1 MKPVSIRELAKWYG
15 DVTGLNGVSFDLLP
29 GITGLVGPN
38 GAGKSTLMKIL
49 TGQLKPSCGEALVFG
64 EDVWSSSA
72 VRRRVGYAPEGDSF
86 YEDMSVIGF
95 VRAMGRLCGLGSS
108 ADAFA
113 REALGRTGALEFAG
127 KRLKACSKGMRQ
139 RAKLAQAL
147 VHKPDILV
155 LDEPLNGIDARG
167 RREMLGLFEERAA
180 AGVTILV
187 SSHILEEIEAVTSS
201 IVFLAQGKVIASGPL
216 GEVRGLLK
224 DHPLKLL
231 LSASDPRKLGA
242 RLLES
247 GLVTG
252 ISFERRGAAAGSE
265 DLVLSVPQ
273 AESFYQALPG
283 LVMELGIGIERLV
296 PLDTSA
302 EAVFAYLLRA
312 EPGGSA

>member
-1 MKPVSIRELAKWYG
+1 MNPVSIRELAKWYG
-15 DVTGLNGVSFDLLP
+15 EIAGLNKGSLELRP

-49 TGQLKPSCGEALVFG
+49 TGQLKPSYGEALIFG
-64 EDVWSSSA
+64 EDVWKRPSA
-72 VRRRVGYAPEGDSF
+72 RHRLGYSPEGDSF
-86 YEDMSVIGF
+86 YEDMSVLGF
-95 VRAMGRLCGLGSS
+95 VRAMGRLCGLGAT
-108 ADAFA
+108 ADVFA
-113 REALGRTGALEFAG
+113 REALEKTGALEFAG

-167 RREMLGLFEERAA
+167 RREMLRLFDDLAA
-180 AGVTILV
+180 GGVTILV
-187 SSHILEEIEAVTSS
+187 SSHILEEIEAVTDQ
-201 IVFLAQGKVIASGPL
+201 ILFLAQGKVVASGPL
-216 GEVRGLLK
+216 AEVRGLLK

-231 LSASDPRKLGA
+231 ITATAPRKLGA

-252 ISFERRGAAAGSE
+252 IVFKGRGGLDEE

-273 AESFYQALPG
+273 VESFYRALPG
-283 LVMELGIGIERLV
+283 LVSELGIGIERLV

-302 EAVFAYLLRA
+302 EAVFGYLVG
-312 EPGGSA
+312 EEMGGGA

>member
-1 MKPVSIRELAKWYG
+1 MKPVSIRDLAKWYG
-15 DVTGLNGVSFDLLP
+15 EVTGLNGVSFDLVP
-29 GITGLVGPN
+29 GVTGLVGPN

-49 TGQLKPSCGEALVFG
+49 TGQLKPSCGKALVFG
-64 EDVWSSSA
+64 EDVWRSSA

-86 YEDMSVIGF
+86 YEDMSVLDF

-108 ADAFA
+108 SDAFA
-113 REALGRTGALEFAG
+113 REALGRTGALEYAG

-167 RREMLGLFEERAA
+167 RREMLGLFEEQAA
-180 AGVTILV
+180 AGVTIIV
-187 SSHILEEIEAVTSS
+187 SSHILEEIEAVTSR

-216 GEVRGLLK
+216 GEVRSLLK

-231 LSASDPRKLGA
+231 LSASEPRKLGA

-252 ISFERRGAAAGSE
+252 ITFERRGMEGGPD

-273 AESFYQALPG
+273 VESFYQALPG
-283 LVMELGIGIERLV
+283 LVMELGIVIERLV

-302 EAVFAYLLRA
+302 EAVFAYLLGE
-312 EPGGSA
+312 EPGGGA

>member
-1 MKPVSIRELAKWYG
+1 MNPVSIRELAKWYG
-15 DVTGLNGVSFDLLP
+15 EIAGLNKVSLELRP

-49 TGQLKPSCGEALVFG
+49 TGQLKPSYGEALIFG
-64 EDVWSSSA
+64 EDVWKRPSA
-72 VRRRVGYAPEGDSF
+72 RHRLGYSPEGDSF
-86 YEDMSVIGF
+86 YEDMSVLGF
-95 VRAMGRLCGLGSS
+95 VRAMGRLCGLGAT

-113 REALGRTGALEFAG
+113 REALEKTGALEFAG

-167 RREMLGLFEERAA
+167 RREMLRLFDDLAA
-180 AGVTILV
+180 GGVTILV
-187 SSHILEEIEAVTSS
+187 SSHILEEIEAVTDQ
-201 IVFLAQGKVIASGPL
+201 ILFLAQGKVVASGPL
-216 GEVRGLLK
+216 AEVRGLLK

-231 LSASDPRKLGA
+231 ISATDPRKLGA

-252 ISFERRGAAAGSE
+252 IVFKGRGGLDEE

-273 AESFYQALPG
+273 VESFYRALPG
-283 LVMELGIGIERLV
+283 LVSELGIGIERLV

-302 EAVFAYLLRA
+302 EAVFGYLVG
-312 EPGGSA
+312 EEMGGGA

>member
-1 MKPVSIRELAKWYG
+1 MNPVSIRELAKWYG
-15 DVTGLNGVSFDLLP
+15 EIAGLNKGSLELLP

-49 TGQLKPSCGEALVFG
+49 TGQLKPSYGEALIFG
-64 EDVWSSSA
+64 EDVWKRPSA
-72 VRRRVGYAPEGDSF
+72 RRRLGYSPEGDSF
-86 YEDMSVIGF
+86 YEDMSVLGF
-95 VRAMGRLCGLGSS
+95 VRAMGRLCGLGAC

-113 REALGRTGALEFAG
+113 REALEKTGALEFAG

-167 RREMLGLFEERAA
+167 RREMLRLFDGLAA
-180 AGVTILV
+180 EGVTILV
-187 SSHILEEIEAVTSS
+187 SSHILEEIEAVTDQ
-201 IVFLAQGKVIASGPL
+201 ILFLAQGNVIASGPL
-216 GEVRGLLK
+216 AEVRGLLK

-231 LSASDPRKLGA
+231 ITATDPRKLGA

-252 ISFERRGAAAGSE
+252 IVFKVRGGRDEE

-273 AESFYQALPG
+273 VESFYRALPG
-283 LVMELGIGIERLV
+283 LVSELGIGIERLV
-296 PLDTSA
+296 PLDASV
-302 EAVFAYLLRA
+302 EAVFGYLVG
-312 EPGGSA
+312 EEMGGGA

>member
-1 MKPVSIRELAKWYG
+1 MNPVSIRELAKWYG
-15 DVTGLNGVSFDLLP
+15 EIAGLNKVSLELRP

-49 TGQLKPSCGEALVFG
+49 TGQLRPSYGEALIFG
-64 EDVWSSSA
+64 EDVWKTPSA
-72 VRRRVGYAPEGDSF
+72 RRRLGYSPEGDSF
-86 YEDMSVIGF
+86 YEDMSVLGF

-113 REALGRTGALEFAG
+113 REALEKTGALEFSG

-167 RREMLGLFEERAA
+167 RREMLRLFDGLAA
-180 AGVTILV
+180 EGVTILV
-187 SSHILEEIEAVTSS
+187 SSHILEEIEAVTDQ
-201 IVFLAQGKVIASGPL
+201 ILFLAQGNVIASGPL
-216 GEVRGLLK
+216 AEVRGLLK

-231 LSASDPRKLGA
+231 ITASDPGRLGA

-252 ISFERRGAAAGSE
+252 IVFKGRGALE
-265 DLVLSVPQ
+265 EQDLVLSVPQ
-273 AESFYQALPG
+273 VESFYRALPG
-283 LVMELGIGIERLV
+283 LVSELGISIERLL
-296 PLDTSA
+296 PLDASA
-302 EAVFAYLLRA
+302 EAVFGYLVG
-312 EPGGSA
+312 EEMGGGA